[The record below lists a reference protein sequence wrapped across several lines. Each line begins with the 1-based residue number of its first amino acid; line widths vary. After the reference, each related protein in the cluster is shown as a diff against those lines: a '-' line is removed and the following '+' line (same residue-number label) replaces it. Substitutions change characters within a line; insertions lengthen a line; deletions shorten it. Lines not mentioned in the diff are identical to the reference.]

1 MSAHPR
7 VSVSGL
13 CFPEL
18 SALDTLEA
26 VAALGVT
33 NASLT
38 GAKVRAAGAE
48 AVAAAS
54 RRHGVRVVTTTAA
67 LGLDLRPGAG
77 ADAVAAQ
84 LREARVDV
92 DNAAAVGAGTVYGL
106 TGPRPGADWDAGAA
120 AYADAVTEL
129 VDHAAGRGVTLA
141 VEPANWLYADLT
153 FVHTFHDA
161 LRLARRA
168 GVGVCLDLFHVWT
181 EGGLRAEI
189 AANAD
194 AVVHVQLSDMVLG
207 DRTLPCRAVPGDGD
221 VPLAS
226 LVGWLLEAGYQGV
239 FDCELSGP
247 RIDALGTRTA
257 AARSAAWLTGLL
269 TDLGA

>member
-67 LGLDLRPGAG
+67 LGLDLRPGAA
-77 ADAVAAQ
+77 ADAVAAR

-120 AYADAVTEL
+120 AYADAVSEL

-153 FVHTFHDA
+153 FVHSFRDA

-168 GVGVCLDLFHVWT
+168 GLGVCLDLFHVWT

-226 LVGWLLEAGYQGV
+226 IVGWLLEAGYQGV

-269 TDLGA
+269 ADLGA